1 MKFPFR
7 RTVAAIA
14 AGLLLGSTA
23 HSDTLLDIYELALE
37 NDPVLKAAEASF
49 RAGQEYE
56 LIGRSALLPQVNAE
70 ATYQERDLTQQNS
83 QTFLFGGNPI
93 LNQSDFDVE
102 DDSENYG
109 LTLSQALFDMP
120 AWFSFKQGKELSKQA
135 EAQFAAD
142 QQELIVRTVEAYM
155 NVLRAIDNLKS
166 SEAAEAAYQRQLEQ
180 TQQRFDVGLIAITD
194 VHEARAAY
202 DIAVVNRLTD
212 EGNLGVALEA
222 LSVLTGQS
230 HSNLWLLSEEF
241 PVVPPSP
248 AKREDWV
255 ELALQGNYAL
265 KSSQYASE
273 AARQNSEAYKAQHY
287 PKLTGSI
294 SMYDNSTDGDNHNN
308 VTGDVYPFSSDVD
321 GTTYMLR
328 LSMPLYSG
336 GRISAQRRQTLE
348 QYNAARES
356 QTATMRNTIQATRS
370 LHLAVVTNVERVKA
384 RKQALI
390 SAQSALDATQ
400 AGYEVGTRN
409 VVDVLTAQRV
419 KFQAQ
424 RDYANTRYDYVIQLL
439 ALRRQAGMLS
449 PEDIEVL
456 NRWLT
461 EPPTPTASSEA
472 S

>member
-1 MKFPFR
+1 MTFSLK
-7 RTVAAIA
+7 RTLVSIT
-14 AGLLLGSTA
+14 AGLLISRA
-23 HSDTLLDIYELALE
+23 AYSDTLLDIYELALQ
-37 NDPVLKAAEASF
+37 NDPVLKAAEATF

-56 LIGRSALLPQVNAE
+56 TIGRSALLPQISAE
-70 ATYQERDLTQQNS
+70 ATYSERDLTQQNS

-93 LNQSDFDVE
+93 LNESDFDV
-102 DDSENYG
+102 DDESENYG

-135 EAQFAAD
+135 EARFAAD

-155 NVLRAIDNLKS
+155 NVLRAIDNLQS
-166 SEAAEAAYQRQLEQ
+166 SQAADEAYKRQLEQ

-241 PVVPPSP
+241 PVVQPTPT
-248 AKREDWV
+248 KREDWV
-255 ELALQGNYAL
+255 QLALEGNFDLKTAEYAAE
-265 KSSQYASE
+265 AS
-273 AARQNSEAYKAQHY
+273 RQNSQAYKSEHL
-287 PKLTGSI
+287 PTLTGSI
-294 SMYDNSTDGDNHNN
+294 SVYDNSTDGDNHNN
-308 VTGDVYPFSSDVD
+308 VTGDTYPFASDVE
-321 GTTYMLR
+321 GSSIMLR

-336 GRISAQRRQTLE
+336 GRISAQRRQSLE
-348 QYNAARES
+348 QFNAARES
-356 QTATMRNTIQATRS
+356 HTATMRNTIQATRS

-419 KFQAQ
+419 MFQAQ

-439 ALRRQAGMLS
+439 ALRRQAGMLN
-449 PEDIEVL
+449 PEDIAVL
-456 NRWLT
+456 NKWLI
-461 EPPTPTASSEA
+461 EPPTPTANKS
-472 S
+472 